1 MIKLL
6 NKKAR
11 CRGGNALFVCVF
23 SYAAV
28 CVCVR
33 ILGVWE
39 YLSIAR
45 KWDVLKQRIDT
56 VMFFSLLVVTQ
67 IKVIIYPLSFSAKI
81 IVIVIVGRFITFF
94 LNQVE

>member
-1 MIKLL
+1 M
-6 NKKAR
+6 KKAR

-23 SYAAV
+23 SCGAV
-28 CVCVR
+28 CACVR

>member
-1 MIKLL
+1 M
-6 NKKAR
+6 KKAH

-23 SYAAV
+23 SCGAV
-28 CVCVR
+28 CACVR
-33 ILGVWE
+33 VFGVGE

-67 IKVIIYPLSFSAKI
+67 IKVIIYPLRFSAKI
-81 IVIVIVGRFITFF
+81 VVVV
-94 LNQVE
+94 VEGWSKTLFVN